1 MFKFDKHSMNT
12 MEVGNQNLPTFP
24 TFDLT
29 EKDTLKTRWSKYL
42 RRFNTLCKAIGV
54 TDNGQKLSMLLSY
67 IGDEM
72 YEIYENII
80 SMEEP
85 TLTQVNAA
93 LKGTLCTDFKS
104 CL

>member
-1 MFKFDKHSMNT
+1 

-67 IGDEM
+67 IGNEM